1 LRQQPVRIADLDGR
15 IIYANKALLAAVGEM
30 EDSLRAYIPGFRADQ
45 LVGSDVGVFYR
56 EGREEAIAKLK
67 NLTEM
72 RRAEMGI
79 GNRVYVVTTNP
90 IINER
95 GQRLGTVGEWRDR
108 TSEVAVEQEVAA
120 IVGEAANGNFSAV
133 LPKRAG
139 GLLPQFGRG
148 SQPLAEHQPA
158 GPGGR
163 CQGAFGHGRRRFVA
177 NHQCQLRGHLR
188 PIEG

>member
-1 LRQQPVRIADLDGR
+1 
-15 IIYANKALLAAVGEM
+15 
-30 EDSLRAYIPGFRADQ
+30 
-45 LVGSDVGVFYR
+45 VFYR

-120 IVGEAANGNFSAV
+120 IVGEAANGNFSRRVAEEG
-133 LPKRAG
+133 KEGFFR
-139 GLLPQFGRG
+139 
-148 SQPLAEHQPA
+148 SLAEDLNRLLNTSQQGLETLPGCCRPWPA
-158 GPGGR
+158 AICRKPS
-163 CQGAFGHGRRRFVA
+163 V
-177 NHQCQLRGHLR
+177 
-188 PIEG
+188 PITWAPSVN